1 MLRVTA
7 LSKIA
12 FNSYLCLQLLISIA
26 TSRLPYFQMKSLFL
40 QLFAIIVS
48 PYYVILGL
56 ITISTESYY
65 YTVTGL
71 FNIRV
76 STVFIMYY
84 NIYYCKRYSD
94 LCTTCRRNTCK
105 IMTSKN

>member
-56 ITISTESYY
+56 IIISTESYY

-71 FNIRV
+71 FNIEFLQYLLCAIIFI
-76 STVFIMYY
+76 TVNVIM
-84 NIYYCKRYSD
+84 IYAQHVEEIHVKS
-94 LCTTCRRNTCK
+94 
-105 IMTSKN
+105 